1 MSTTN
6 SLYAP
11 FHDVGF
17 KAHDVKIPSPAH
29 DPTLDLTIHALVFEP
44 ESPAQHTLLLL
55 HGHPQSN
62 LIWLRAAPKLVA
74 ELKGTT
80 RIIIPDLRG
89 HGKSTAVSVERDEKG
104 QYKDEV
110 ARGRYTKREMA
121 RDMVELVKAVGGHE
135 KFYILAHDR
144 GARVAHRLSLDY
156 PESVHSLLILD
167 IAPTVDVYLNTDL
180 RFALYYWHWFFLV
193 QPHPIPEQM
202 ILGAPQAYI
211 KKMTVMNQK
220 GGVHGGEEEVHP
232 KEILESY
239 TKTLQDP
246 AYVEAT
252 CEDYRQSSPLGLDF
266 EHDKESRAKGQKVQA
281 PFRVLW
287 GANGIVEN
295 LYGREKQLAFWRGC
309 CERLDEE
316 GSKAVPSGHYI
327 PEELPD
333 TVVESALDFFKLTL
347 K

>member
-1 MSTTN
+1 MLNQSSASTPR
-6 SLYAP
+6 SL
-11 FHDVGF
+11 
-17 KAHDVKIPSPAH
+17 
-29 DPTLDLTIHALVFEP
+29 
-44 ESPAQHTLLLL
+44 Q
-55 HGHPQSN
+55 
-62 LIWLRAAPKLVA
+62 
-74 ELKGTT
+74 
-80 RIIIPDLRG
+80 
-89 HGKSTAVSVERDEKG
+89 
-104 QYKDEV
+104 
-110 ARGRYTKREMA
+110 
-121 RDMVELVKAVGGHE
+121 
-135 KFYILAHDR
+135 
-144 GARVAHRLSLDY
+144 RVAHRLSLDY

-193 QPHPIPEQM
+193 QPYPIPEQM

-239 TKTLQDP
+239 TKTLKDP
-246 AYVEAT
+246 ACVEAT

-287 GANGIVEN
+287 GANGVVEN

-327 PEELPD
+327 PEEL
-333 TVVESALDFFKLTL
+333 VSVGLVERGRGTAMSCAALLTPGLFPSVPRARSARHCGGECARLLQAHVEVRHRL
-347 K
+347 ARGSARSHAQQ